1 MPVLLSGKRAQE
13 NARKRSLGRFSIVR
27 VRRDENGA
35 TAIEFALLAI
45 PFFLLIFAIIETCI
59 AFAAEQTLNY
69 AVDKLGRELR
79 TGQITF
85 NTGASTDITEDE
97 FRTRLCNEVSIVFTC
112 GSDVNNRL
120 FFDLQNYSSFASIP
134 TDVPL
139 SSGRLDTSGFNF
151 NPGGP
156 STINVLRAYYA
167 WKVTADLFRPYIA
180 NVKLAGSSDENH
192 YLIVATTAY
201 RNEAY
206 PTTGTGTGT
215 GGG

>member
-1 MPVLLSGKRAQE
+1 MPVLLSK
-13 NARKRSLGRFSIVR
+13 ARERDARVRGLRRFSIVR

-59 AFAAEQTLNY
+59 AFAAEQTLNF
-69 AVDKLGRELR
+69 AVDKIGRELR

-85 NTGASTDITEDE
+85 NTGDSTDITEE
-97 FRTRLCNEVSIVFTC
+97 QFKLRLCNEVSIMFTC
-112 GSDVNNRL
+112 GPDTDSRL
-120 FFDLQNYSSFASIP
+120 FFDLQSYNDFASIP
-134 TDVPL
+134 TNVPL
-139 SSGRLDTSGFNF
+139 SGGTLDTSSFDF
-151 NPGGP
+151 DPGGP

-180 NVKLAGSSDENH
+180 NVRISGSSEENH

-206 PTTGTGTGT
+206 PTTGGS
-215 GGG
+215 